1 MDRHR
6 EFSRSHR
13 PYSWAV
19 LVMVLLQC
27 GRGSWR
33 DGKGDEAQGQD
44 TWRGQAFPPG
54 HWEALASQKGRWQEG
69 LGSGVSTLSCF
80 RLKGRNGPT
89 PGTWLTVSSLPP
101 PALLE
106 GLQSSQETPLA
117 VCMKHEDFDMAFV
130 LLTKG
135 ADPRNISLTEGDT
148 PLHAALHIFLD
159 IKGRLHSVS
168 SLFLEDE
175 TGY

>member
-1 MDRHR
+1 MGK
-6 EFSRSHR
+6 ETR
-13 PYSWAV
+13 PRNRTP
-19 LVMVLLQC
+19 
-27 GRGSWR
+27 GG
-33 DGKGDEAQGQD
+33 GKLSPQ
-44 TWRGQAFPPG
+44 G

-69 LGSGVSTLSCF
+69 LGSGVRTLSCF

-89 PGTWLTVSSLPP
+89 PGMWLTVSFSLPP
-101 PALLE
+101 LALLE

-117 VCMKHEDFDMAFV
+117 VCMKHEDFDLAFL

-135 ADPRNISLTEGDT
+135 ADPRSISLTEGDT

-168 SLFLEDE
+168 SRFLEDE